1 MSLRTFAAS
10 GGFRPDR
17 LPHYLSDYEF
27 TMRLARHGVP
37 LLVDPRFHLVAD
49 HGTSGEAEFD
59 GRNLRE
65 FIARSLSNR
74 AKYNPRHWAA
84 LAWMVC
90 PWWIAPLRVA
100 RIWAGFVRRG
110 LRVALSPAAALADPQ
125 QGRPPATLDGS

>member
-1 MSLRTFAAS
+1 MPTS

-27 TMRLARHGVP
+27 TLRLARHGVP
-37 LLVDPRFHLVAD
+37 LVVDPRFQLVAD
-49 HGTSGEAEFD
+49 HGSSGEADFD

-100 RIWAGFVRRG
+100 RIWAAFVRRG
-110 LRVALSPAAALADPQ
+110 LRVALSPAAALADPRP
-125 QGRPPATLDGS
+125 GRPPATLD

>member
-1 MSLRTFAAS
+1 SLATFAES

-84 LAWMVC
+84 LARMVC

-110 LRVALSPAAALADPQ
+110 LRVALSPAAAPAGTQ
-125 QGRPPATLDGS
+125 QA